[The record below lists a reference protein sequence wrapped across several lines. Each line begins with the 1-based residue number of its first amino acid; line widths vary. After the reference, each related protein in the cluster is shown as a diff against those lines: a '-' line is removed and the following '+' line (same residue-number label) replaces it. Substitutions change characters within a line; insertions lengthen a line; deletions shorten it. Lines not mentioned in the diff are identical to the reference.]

1 MQLEILHVFDNM
13 DEVRFQIDVLHGW
26 YYIFVIKD
34 IGYIGHWTTHEDSE
48 LSTIEPPTH
57 LVLEYKDNL

>member
-1 MQLEILHVFDNM
+1 M

-57 LVLEYKDNL
+57 LVLEYKDNF